1 MHCTVKIC
9 GITSVEDADLVLQ
22 GGADAIGINLIP
34 SSKRYVDLKQARL
47 IADRVRGKLLTVA
60 VVADPTLE
68 FAALLQRELVVD
80 YLQLHG
86 NESPELVS
94 QLGPAV
100 FKAVRIGS
108 ADDVALAQ
116 QFPGELLLA
125 DAKVVGELG
134 GTGASFDWTL
144 ATELSRARRLI
155 VAGGLKPDNVAQ
167 AIRALHPWGV
177 DVASGVEETGNPRKK
192 SLARIVELVSAVRTA
207 TE

>member
-9 GITSVEDADLVLQ
+9 GITSVEEADLVLQ

-47 IADRVRGKLLTVA
+47 IVDRVRGKLLTVA
-60 VVADPTLE
+60 VVADPTPE
-68 FAALLQRELVVD
+68 SAALLQRELVVD

-86 NESPELVS
+86 NESPALVS
-94 QLGPAV
+94 QLGGAV

-116 QFPGELLLA
+116 QFPGELLLV
-125 DAKVVGELG
+125 DAKVAGELG

-144 ATELSRARRLI
+144 ATELSLARRLI
-155 VAGGLKPDNVAQ
+155 VAGGLRPDNVAQ

-192 SLARIVELVSAVRTA
+192 SLARIVELVAAVRTA